1 MPQVPIGS
9 TARLI
14 LIKVAKRSPMYDNI
28 NVKEEHIMY
37 NNILVPVVFDHG
49 ERGAKSLKVAQELL
63 NEGGK
68 ITLMH
73 VMEDVPAYATT
84 YLPEGLAQRH
94 HHEAM
99 EKLKNMAKDLN
110 ANVEASVIHG
120 HAYSSILDYSKT
132 HEMDCIVIASH
143 KPGFEDYFLGSTA
156 ARVVRH
162 AKCGV
167 HILR

>member
-1 MPQVPIGS
+1 
-9 TARLI
+9 
-14 LIKVAKRSPMYDNI
+14 
-28 NVKEEHIMY
+28 MY

-49 ERGAKSLKVAQELL
+49 ERPAASLRVAKELL

-68 ITLMH
+68 ITLMT
-73 VMEDVPAYATT
+73 VMEEIPSYATT
-84 YLPEGLAQRH
+84 YLPEGLAQH
-94 HHEAM
+94 HHKEAV
-99 EKLKNMAKDLN
+99 DSLN
-110 ANVEASVIHG
+110 EIANDVDAPVEAVVIHG
-120 HAYSSILDYSKT
+120 HAYSSILEYSKT
-132 HEMDCIVIASH
+132 HDTDCIVIASH

>member
-1 MPQVPIGS
+1 
-9 TARLI
+9 
-14 LIKVAKRSPMYDNI
+14 
-28 NVKEEHIMY
+28 MY

-49 ERGAKSLKVAQELL
+49 ERSVNSLKVAQELL
-63 NEGGK
+63 NEGGE

-84 YLPEGLAQRH
+84 YLPEGLAEKH
-94 HHEAM
+94 HNEAL
-99 EKLKNMAKDLN
+99 EGLRAMAKGVG
-110 ANVEASVIHG
+110 ANCKAAVIHG
-120 HAYSSILDYSKT
+120 HAYSSILEFSKK
-132 HEMDCIVIASH
+132 HENDCIVIASH

>member
-1 MPQVPIGS
+1 
-9 TARLI
+9 
-14 LIKVAKRSPMYDNI
+14 
-28 NVKEEHIMY
+28 MY

-49 ERGAKSLKVAQELL
+49 ERASASLRVAKELL
-63 NEGGK
+63 NKGGK
-68 ITLMH
+68 ITLMT
-73 VMEDVPAYATT
+73 VMEDIPSYATT

-94 HHEAM
+94 HNEAVDHLN
-99 EKLKNMAKDLN
+99 EIAKTVGTP
-110 ANVEASVIHG
+110 VEAVVIHG
-120 HAYSSILDYSKT
+120 HAYSSILEYSKSHDT
-132 HEMDCIVIASH
+132 DCIVIASH